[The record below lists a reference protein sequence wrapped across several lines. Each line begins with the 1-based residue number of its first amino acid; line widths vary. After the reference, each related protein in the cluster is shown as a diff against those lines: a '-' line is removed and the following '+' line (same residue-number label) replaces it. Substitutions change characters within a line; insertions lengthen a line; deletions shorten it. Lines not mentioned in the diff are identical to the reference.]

1 MTHMTHRAHGAHR
14 AQRGFTLVELALVLA
29 IIVPLM
35 LAVLSR
41 AQSMLREWQ
50 VHETAS
56 AAVRFIAEVD
66 PASLVDAQWL
76 DREVNGRCA
85 VVAVQLNRHPASP
98 QLENCGRI
106 GPQQVEVSLVFP
118 AQTLFP
124 AVSAKLQWRLHAP
137 L

>member
-1 MTHMTHRAHGAHR
+1 VSSCRLCAPRR
-14 AQRGFTLVELALVLA
+14 AQHGFTLVELALVLA
-29 IIVPLM
+29 VIVPLM
-35 LAVLSR
+35 LTALSK

-56 AAVRFIAEVD
+56 AAVRYIAEVD

-85 VVAVQLNRHPASP
+85 VVAAQLHSHPATP
-98 QLENCGRI
+98 QIQGCGRI
-106 GPQQVEVSLVFP
+106 GPEWVEVALVFP
-118 AQTLFP
+118 AHTLFP